1 MKKRN
6 VFLFFLLCLAALIA
20 LSACASKDVG
30 RQDDVTTLPN
40 TSEAAS
46 APTEDVSAPPENPSD
61 TEEAPTQTDTEAL
74 SEMVMGVGVWLP
86 YPDAENRIYDEF
98 EFIEYTLTQKDAD
111 RIAAIFDQAEKEE
124 IESSSADIAILYFHL
139 GEDYLAAP
147 MENLNVF
154 SGHLGEKPML
164 VTLDEESCDAI
175 REIVRRYAGD
185 TAEDVY
191 EAPENPTVTMTVWL
205 DDAEDGAVYTLTPE
219 DASRVITLFEG
230 AETEPLY
237 SPIAD
242 FTELCFRF
250 GRNDLDAPIK
260 DLDPF
265 RGSLDGKRVVF
276 TLDEEGCNV
285 IWEIVS
291 RYTGHDIPAEWP
303 DTPSAGEE

>member
-6 VFLFFLLCLAALIA
+6 PFLISLLCLAAFIV
-20 LSACASKDVG
+20 LSGCASKDTG
-30 RQDDVTTLPN
+30 RQDAAAALPD
-40 TSEAAS
+40 TSEAANN
-46 APTEDVSAPPENPSD
+46 PGEDVSPAPENPSD
-61 TEEAPTQTDTEAL
+61 TEEAPEQTDTEAL
-74 SEMVMGVGVWLP
+74 SEMIMGVGVWMP
-86 YPDAENRIYDEF
+86 YPDAENRVYDEF

-139 GEDYLAAP
+139 GEDYLEAP

-164 VTLDEESCDAI
+164 VRLDEESCDAI

-219 DASRVITLFEG
+219 DASRVIALFEG

-242 FTELCFRF
+242 FTEICFRF

-285 IWEIVS
+285 IWELVY
-291 RYTGHDIPAEWP
+291 RYAGIDIPTEWL
-303 DTPSAGEE
+303 DTPSAGAE